1 MVARDN
7 TRDSIGIKMWED
19 DKQVES
25 DIWMM
30 LVLVPV
36 VLVNRLFFGAN
47 ISSLVFKCIKFFK
60 NTILQK

>member
-1 MVARDN
+1 VARDN
-7 TRDSIGIKMWED
+7 TRDSIRIKMWED

-47 ISSLVFKCIKFFK
+47 ISSLVFKCQNF
-60 NTILQK
+60 